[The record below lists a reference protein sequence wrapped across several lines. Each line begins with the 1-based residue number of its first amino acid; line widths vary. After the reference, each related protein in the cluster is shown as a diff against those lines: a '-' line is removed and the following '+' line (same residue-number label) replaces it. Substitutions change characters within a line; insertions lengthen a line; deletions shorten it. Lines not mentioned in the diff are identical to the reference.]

1 VYKIL
6 LSLLFLLSINQATAA
21 EPLQNQLAGNP
32 SPYLALHSS
41 DPVAWQAWDES
52 VLARAKAEN
61 KLIYLSI
68 GYFSCHWC
76 HVMQR
81 ESYKD
86 KEVAKWLNEYFIPV
100 KIDRELEEALDARMI
115 DFVEKTRG
123 RSGWPLNVFVTP
135 EGYPLYAVLYMPR
148 NEFLT
153 LITALQNLWQK
164 DSAGMAALAREDIGE
179 EVPLPSRQWSRQGAE
194 QLVESLTDDALERAD
209 PIEGGFGDQTKFPS
223 TPQLDVL
230 LDSYDRQA
238 TPELKVFLITTL
250 DQMATQGLRDHIGG
264 GFFRYATDPGW
275 QTPHFEKM
283 LYDNA
288 QLVRVY
294 LRAAELL
301 SRSDYREIVSDTLRF
316 MQRELMSKEG
326 AMVASLSA
334 IDSNNVEG
342 GYYLWTQDDLKALL
356 SKKEMAIVKK
366 VWLGKAAAPF
376 DAGYLPLWQENYSAK
391 QGLLVSERK
400 LLSSARLKMLKK
412 RQQDR
417 QLPVDDKLLA
427 GWNGLALSAFSMAAK
442 QIDSPDLR
450 KTADSIAQYI
460 TQSLWQGD
468 HLVRARKG
476 GKAMG
481 QASLADYAFVAEG
494 LWDYSLLTGRKK
506 DRALLQAVIDTA
518 WQYFYTPGGW
528 SFGSMAAFE
537 SAGRQAII
545 ADGPQASPSST
556 LLNISYKLA
565 RETGNKKL
573 EEKVKTALGYEAISL
588 SGNTFWYAS
597 QVRAIF
603 EVFKDKGKIKGK
615 VETKN

>member
-6 LSLLFLLSINQATAA
+6 LSLLFLLGINQATAA
-21 EPLQNQLAGNP
+21 ELLQNQLAGNP

-81 ESYKD
+81 ESYQD
-86 KEVAKWLNEYFIPV
+86 KEVAKWLNEHFIPV

-179 EVPLPSRQWSRQGAE
+179 EIPLPSRQWSKHGAE

-238 TPELKVFLITTL
+238 TPELKAFLITTL

-301 SRSDYREIVSDTLRF
+301 SRPDYREIVSDTLRF

-412 RQQDR
+412 RQWER

-518 WQYFYTPGGW
+518 WQYFYTSGGW
-528 SFGSMAAFE
+528 SFGSMAVFE

-573 EEKVKTALGYEAISL
+573 EEKVKTALGYDAISL

-603 EVFKDKGKIKGK
+603 EVFKDEGKIKGK